1 MHAVATQRNGPLLDR
16 AGFFVRGIQRRERWM
31 KKHYLLASDFDQTLS
46 FNDSGIVLS
55 EMLGITS
62 FREKV
67 AALSNLNL
75 VQQGAELAYLLAN
88 DPEYARVTRN
98 DLLEVGRKVRLKRN
112 VELLTRMLE
121 QGIDGNR
128 FDFYVISA
136 APEEVVLSALDG
148 IVPADHVVGTRFRF
162 KPEADGGQIDSL
174 VRVAA
179 GYGKVAAV
187 EEIRTRHVVP
197 RDQVVYV
204 GDGQSDIPVMLHVNR
219 GDGFTIAASE
229 AREVAHIAKRT
240 VISDDALSVLVPIL
254 EEIAGFSPSQIRAL
268 FEDQGLVIQEW
279 DRVRTDWLTIRDG
292 AGDGVIRLDAAA
304 NG

>member
-1 MHAVATQRNGPLLDR
+1 
-16 AGFFVRGIQRRERWM
+16 M
-31 KKHYLLASDFDQTLS
+31 KRHYLLASDFDQTLS

-55 EMLGITS
+55 EMLGLTS

-67 AALSNLNL
+67 AGLASLNL
-75 VQQGAELAYLLAN
+75 VQQGAELAYLLAQ
-88 DPEYARVTRN
+88 DPEYRRVTRN
-98 DLLEVGRKVRLKRN
+98 DLLDVGRRVRLKRN
-112 VELLTRMLE
+112 VSLLVQMLAR
-121 QGIDGNR
+121 GIDGHR

-136 APEEVVLSALDG
+136 APEEVVLAALDG

-162 KPEADGGQIDSL
+162 QPENGQIDSL
-174 VRVAA
+174 IRVAG

-187 EEIRTRHVVP
+187 EEIRARHVVP
-197 RDQVVYV
+197 RDQVIYV

-240 VISDDALSVLVPIL
+240 VISDDALSVLVPVL
-254 EEIAGFSPSQIRAL
+254 EEITGFGPSQIRSL
-268 FEDQGLVIQEW
+268 FEGQGLVIQEW

-292 AGDGVIRLDAAA
+292 ASDGAIRLAT
-304 NG
+304 GT

>member
-1 MHAVATQRNGPLLDR
+1 MDKVAHAQDGPPHDGAGIFVAEPSTKG
-16 AGFFVRGIQRRERWM
+16 AVM
-31 KKHYLLASDFDQTLS
+31 KRHYLLASDFDQTLS

-55 EMLGITS
+55 DMLGITG

-67 AALSNLNL
+67 AGLSNLNL
-75 VQQGAELAYLLAN
+75 VQQGAELAYLLAH
-88 DPEYARVTRN
+88 DPDFRRVTRN
-98 DLLEVGRKVRLKRN
+98 DLREVGRRVRLKRN
-112 VELLTRMLE
+112 VELLARMLT
-121 QGIDGNR
+121 QGIDGHR

-136 APEEVVLSALDG
+136 APEDVVLSALEG
-148 IVPADHVVGTRFRF
+148 IVPADHVVGTRFQF
-162 KPEADGGQIDSL
+162 QEGNGEIGSL
-174 VRVAA
+174 LRVAA

-187 EEIRTRHVVP
+187 EEIRARHVVP
-197 RDQVVYV
+197 RDQVIYV

-219 GDGFTIAASE
+219 GEGFTIAASE
-229 AREVAHIAKRT
+229 AREIAQIAKRT

-254 EEIAGFSPSQIRAL
+254 EEIAGYGPSQIRAL

-304 NG
+304 NA

>member
-1 MHAVATQRNGPLLDR
+1 
-16 AGFFVRGIQRRERWM
+16 M

-67 AALSNLNL
+67 AGLSALNL

-88 DPEYARVTRN
+88 DPEYRRVTRA
-98 DLLEVGRKVRLKRN
+98 DLLEVGRRVRLKRN
-112 VELLTRMLE
+112 VRLLTRMLA
-121 QGIDGNR
+121 QGIDGHR

-162 KPEADGGQIDSL
+162 KPEAEGGQIDSL

-197 RDQVVYV
+197 RDQVIYV

-240 VISDDALSVLVPIL
+240 VISDDALSVLVPVL
-254 EEIAGFSPSQIRAL
+254 EEIAGFGPSQIRAL
-268 FEDQGLVIQEW
+268 FEDHGLVIQEW

-292 AGDGVIRLDAAA
+292 AGDGVIRLDLAT
-304 NG
+304 GT

>member
-1 MHAVATQRNGPLLDR
+1 M
-16 AGFFVRGIQRRERWM
+16 WM

-88 DPEYARVTRN
+88 DPEYARVTRT
-98 DLLEVGRKVRLKRN
+98 DLLQVGRQVRLKRN
-112 VELLTRMLE
+112 VELLARMLA

-136 APEEVVLSALDG
+136 APQEVVLSALEG
-148 IVPADHVVGTRFRF
+148 IVPADHVVGTRFEF
-162 KPEADGGQIDSL
+162 QPDNGKIGTLLS
-174 VRVAA
+174 VAA

-187 EEIRTRHVVP
+187 EEIRARHVVP

-219 GDGFTIAASE
+219 GEGFTIAASE
-229 AREVAHIAKRT
+229 AREIAHIAKRT

-292 AGDGVIRLDAAA
+292 ASDGIIRLDKAA
-304 NG
+304 NA

>member
-1 MHAVATQRNGPLLDR
+1 
-16 AGFFVRGIQRRERWM
+16 M

-67 AALSNLNL
+67 AGLSQLNL

-88 DPEYARVTRN
+88 DPEYRRVTRA
-98 DLLEVGRKVRLKRN
+98 DLLEVGRRVRLKRN
-112 VELLTRMLE
+112 VRLLTRMLA
-121 QGIDGNR
+121 QGIDGHR

-136 APEEVVLSALDG
+136 APEEVVLSALEG

-162 KPEADGGQIDSL
+162 KPEAEGGQIDSL

-240 VISDDALSVLVPIL
+240 VISDDAISVLVPVL
-254 EEIAGFSPSQIRAL
+254 EEIAGFGASQIRGL
-268 FEDQGLVIQEW
+268 FEDHGLVIQEW

-292 AGDGVIRLDAAA
+292 ADDGVIRLDLAT
-304 NG
+304 GT

>member
-1 MHAVATQRNGPLLDR
+1 MQP
-16 AGFFVRGIQRRERWM
+16 REMWM

-88 DPEYARVTRN
+88 DPEYARVTRD
-98 DLLEVGRKVRLKRN
+98 DLLKVGRQVRLKRN
-112 VELLTRMLE
+112 VELLARMLA

-136 APEEVVLSALDG
+136 APQEVVLSALDG
-148 IVPADHVVGTRFRF
+148 IVPADHVVGTRFEF
-162 KPEADGGQIDSL
+162 QP
-174 VRVAA
+174 
-179 GYGKVAAV
+179 
-187 EEIRTRHVVP
+187 
-197 RDQVVYV
+197 
-204 GDGQSDIPVMLHVNR
+204 GDGKIGTLLRVNR
-219 GDGFTIAASE
+219 GEGFTIAASE
-229 AREVAHIAKRT
+229 AREIAHIAKRT

-254 EEIAGFSPSQIRAL
+254 EEIAGFTPSQIRAL

-292 AGDGVIRLDAAA
+292 AGDGIIRLDAAA
-304 NG
+304 NA

>member
-1 MHAVATQRNGPLLDR
+1 
-16 AGFFVRGIQRRERWM
+16 M
-31 KKHYLLASDFDQTLS
+31 KRHYLLASDFDQTLS

-67 AALSNLNL
+67 AGLSQLNL

-88 DPEYARVTRN
+88 DPEYRRVTRA
-98 DLLEVGRKVRLKRN
+98 DLLEVGRRVRLKRN
-112 VELLTRMLE
+112 VRLLTRMLA
-121 QGIDGNR
+121 QGIDGHR

-136 APEEVVLSALDG
+136 APEEVVLSALEG

-162 KPEADGGQIDSL
+162 KPEAEGGQIDSL

-240 VISDDALSVLVPIL
+240 VISDDAISVLVPVL
-254 EEIAGFSPSQIRAL
+254 EEIAGFAASQIRGL

-292 AGDGVIRLDAAA
+292 ADDGVIRLDLAT
-304 NG
+304 GT

>member
-1 MHAVATQRNGPLLDR
+1 
-16 AGFFVRGIQRRERWM
+16 M
-31 KKHYLLASDFDQTLS
+31 KRHYLLASDFDQTLS

-67 AALSNLNL
+67 AGLANLNL
-75 VQQGAELAYLLAN
+75 VQQGAELAYLLAQ
-88 DPEYARVTRN
+88 DPEYRRVTKN
-98 DLLEVGRKVRLKRN
+98 DLREVGRRVRLKRN
-112 VELLTRMLE
+112 VNLLVKMLAE
-121 QGIDGNR
+121 GIDGHR

-136 APEEVVLSALDG
+136 APEDVVLSALDG
-148 IVPADHVVGTRFRF
+148 IVPADHVIGTRFRF
-162 KPEADGGQIDSL
+162 QPDTGQIDSL
-174 VRVAA
+174 IRVAG

-240 VISDDALSVLVPIL
+240 VISDDALSVLVPVL
-254 EEIAGFSPSQIRAL
+254 EEIAGFAPSQIRGL
-268 FEDQGLVIQEW
+268 FESQGLVIQEW

-292 AGDGVIRLDAAA
+292 AGDGVVRLVTDGLSRA
-304 NG
+304 

>member
-1 MHAVATQRNGPLLDR
+1 
-16 AGFFVRGIQRRERWM
+16 M

-67 AALSNLNL
+67 AGLSQLNL

-88 DPEYARVTRN
+88 DPEYRRVTRA
-98 DLLEVGRKVRLKRN
+98 DLLEVGRRVRLKRN
-112 VELLTRMLE
+112 VRLLTRMLA
-121 QGIDGNR
+121 QGIDGHR

-136 APEEVVLSALDG
+136 APEEVVLSALEG

-162 KPEADGGQIDSL
+162 KPEAEGGQIDSL

-240 VISDDALSVLVPIL
+240 VISDDAISVLVPVL
-254 EEIAGFSPSQIRAL
+254 EEIAGFAASQIRGL
-268 FEDQGLVIQEW
+268 FEDHGLVIQEW

-292 AGDGVIRLDAAA
+292 ADDGVIRLDLAT
-304 NG
+304 GT

>member
-1 MHAVATQRNGPLLDR
+1 
-16 AGFFVRGIQRRERWM
+16 M
-31 KKHYLLASDFDQTLS
+31 KKHYILASDFDQTLS

-67 AALSNLNL
+67 AGLSALNL

-88 DPEYARVTRN
+88 DPEYRRVTRA
-98 DLLEVGRKVRLKRN
+98 DLLEVGRRVRLKRN
-112 VELLTRMLE
+112 VRLLTRMLA
-121 QGIDGNR
+121 QGIDGHR

-162 KPEADGGQIDSL
+162 KPEAEGGQIDSL

-219 GDGFTIAASE
+219 GDGVTIAASE

-240 VISDDALSVLVPIL
+240 VISDDALSVLVPVL
-254 EEIAGFSPSQIRAL
+254 EEIAGFGPSQIRAL
-268 FEDQGLVIQEW
+268 FEDHGLVIQEW

-292 AGDGVIRLDAAA
+292 ASDGVIRLDLAT
-304 NG
+304 GT

>member
-1 MHAVATQRNGPLLDR
+1 M
-16 AGFFVRGIQRRERWM
+16 WM

-88 DPEYARVTRN
+88 DPEYARVTRT
-98 DLLEVGRKVRLKRN
+98 DLLKVGRQVRLKRN
-112 VELLTRMLE
+112 VELLARMLA

-136 APEEVVLSALDG
+136 APQEVVLSALEG
-148 IVPADHVVGTRFRF
+148 VVPADHVVGTRFEF
-162 KPEADGGQIDSL
+162 QPDSGKIGTL
-174 VRVAA
+174 LSVAA

-187 EEIRTRHVVP
+187 EEIRARHVVP

-219 GDGFTIAASE
+219 GEGFTIAASE
-229 AREVAHIAKRT
+229 AREIAHIAKRT

-292 AGDGVIRLDAAA
+292 ASDGVIRLDAAA
-304 NG
+304 NA

>member
-1 MHAVATQRNGPLLDR
+1 
-16 AGFFVRGIQRRERWM
+16 M

-67 AALSNLNL
+67 AGLSALNL

-88 DPEYARVTRN
+88 DPEYRRVTRA
-98 DLLEVGRKVRLKRN
+98 DLLEVGRRVRLKRN
-112 VELLTRMLE
+112 VRLLTRMLA
-121 QGIDGNR
+121 QGIDGHR

-162 KPEADGGQIDSL
+162 KPEAEGGQIDSL

-240 VISDDALSVLVPIL
+240 VISDDAISVLVPVL
-254 EEIAGFSPSQIRAL
+254 EEIAGFAASQIRGL
-268 FEDQGLVIQEW
+268 FEDHGLVIQEW

-292 AGDGVIRLDAAA
+292 ADDGVIRLDLAT
-304 NG
+304 GT

>member
-1 MHAVATQRNGPLLDR
+1 
-16 AGFFVRGIQRRERWM
+16 M
-31 KKHYLLASDFDQTLS
+31 KRHYLLASDFDQTLS

-55 EMLGITS
+55 EMLGITT
-62 FREKV
+62 FRERV
-67 AALSNLNL
+67 AALARLNL
-75 VQQGAELAYLLAN
+75 VQQGAELAYLLAH
-88 DPEYARVTRN
+88 DPDFRRVTRD
-98 DLLEVGRKVRLKRN
+98 DLLAVGRRVRLKRN
-112 VELLTRMLE
+112 VELLARLLS
-121 QGIDGNR
+121 QGIDGHR

-136 APEEVVLSALDG
+136 APEEVVLSALEG
-148 IVPADHVVGTRFRF
+148 LVPADHVVGTRFQF
-162 KPEADGGQIDSL
+162 EEGSGQIGSL
-174 VRVAA
+174 LRVAA

-187 EEIRTRHVVP
+187 EEIRARHAVP
-197 RDQVVYV
+197 RDQVIYM

-229 AREVAHIAKRT
+229 AREIAQIAKRT

-254 EEIAGFSPSQIRAL
+254 EEIAGFTPTQIRAL

-304 NG
+304 SA

>member
-1 MHAVATQRNGPLLDR
+1 
-16 AGFFVRGIQRRERWM
+16 M
-31 KKHYLLASDFDQTLS
+31 KKHYILASDFDQTLS

-67 AALSNLNL
+67 AGLSQLNL

-88 DPEYARVTRN
+88 DPEYRRVTRA
-98 DLLEVGRKVRLKRN
+98 DLLEVGRRVRLKRN
-112 VELLTRMLE
+112 VRLLTQMLA
-121 QGIDGNR
+121 QGIDGHR

-136 APEEVVLSALDG
+136 APEQVVLSALDG

-162 KPEADGGQIDSL
+162 KPEAEGGQIDSL
-174 VRVAA
+174 LRVAA

-187 EEIRTRHVVP
+187 EEIRARHIVP

-240 VISDDALSVLVPIL
+240 VISDDALSVLVHVL
-254 EEIAGFSPSQIRAL
+254 EEIAGFGPSQIRAL

-292 AGDGVIRLDAAA
+292 AGDGVIRLDLAT
-304 NG
+304 GT

>member
-1 MHAVATQRNGPLLDR
+1 M
-16 AGFFVRGIQRRERWM
+16 WM

-98 DLLEVGRKVRLKRN
+98 DLHKVGRQVRLKRN
-112 VELLTRMLE
+112 VELLTRMLAE
-121 QGIDGNR
+121 GIDGNR

-136 APEEVVLSALDG
+136 APQEVVLSALEG
-148 IVPADHVVGTRFRF
+148 IVPADHVVGTRFEF
-162 KPEADGGQIDSL
+162 QPDDGKIGTL
-174 VRVAA
+174 ERVAA

-197 RDQVVYV
+197 RDQVIYV

-254 EEIAGFSPSQIRAL
+254 EEIAGFGPSQIRAL
-268 FEDQGLVIQEW
+268 FENQGLVIQEW

-292 AGDGVIRLDAAA
+292 AGDGIIRLDAAA
-304 NG
+304 NA

>member
-1 MHAVATQRNGPLLDR
+1 
-16 AGFFVRGIQRRERWM
+16 M
-31 KKHYLLASDFDQTLS
+31 KRHYLLASDFDQTLS

-67 AALSNLNL
+67 AGLANLNL
-75 VQQGAELAYLLAN
+75 VQQGAELAYLLAQ
-88 DPEYARVTRN
+88 DPEYRRVTKN
-98 DLLEVGRKVRLKRN
+98 DLREVGRRVRLKRN
-112 VELLTRMLE
+112 VNLLVKMLAE
-121 QGIDGNR
+121 GIDGHR

-136 APEEVVLSALDG
+136 APEDVVLSALDG
-148 IVPADHVVGTRFRF
+148 IVPADHVIGTRFRF
-162 KPEADGGQIDSL
+162 QPDTGQIDSL
-174 VRVAA
+174 IRVAG

-187 EEIRTRHVVP
+187 EEIRARHVVP

-240 VISDDALSVLVPIL
+240 VISDDALSVLVPVL
-254 EEIAGFSPSQIRAL
+254 EEIAGFGPSQIRGL
-268 FEDQGLVIQEW
+268 FESQGLVIQEW

-292 AGDGVIRLDAAA
+292 AGDGVVRLVPDGLTA
-304 NG
+304 

>member
-1 MHAVATQRNGPLLDR
+1 
-16 AGFFVRGIQRRERWM
+16 M
-31 KKHYLLASDFDQTLS
+31 KRHYLLASDFDQTLS
-46 FNDSGIVLS
+46 FNDSGHILS
-55 EMLGITS
+55 EMLGIPS
-62 FREKV
+62 FRERV
-67 AALSNLNL
+67 ASLSQLNL
-75 VQQGAELAYLLAN
+75 VQQGAELAYLLAH
-88 DPEYARVTRN
+88 DPDFRRVTRN
-98 DLLEVGRKVRLKRN
+98 DLLEVGRRVRLKRN
-112 VELLTRMLE
+112 VELLSRMLA
-121 QGIDGNR
+121 QGIDGHR

-148 IVPADHVVGTRFRF
+148 IVPPDHVVGTRFQF
-162 KPEADGGQIDSL
+162 QENGGQIGSL

-187 EEIRTRHVVP
+187 EEIRARHIVP
-197 RDQVVYV
+197 RDQVIYV

-219 GDGFTIAASE
+219 GEGFTIAASE

-254 EEIAGFSPSQIRAL
+254 EEIAGFGPAQIRAL

-292 AGDGVIRLDAAA
+292 ASDGAVRLDLAS
-304 NG
+304 GT